1 MRSSNRVGWSKVIV
15 VVVGT
20 NLYNCRNLPIKANL
34 KIGGFRIN
42 PGVITGSPD
51 LAVCAPSE
59 ELLPGHEAETGDAV
73 LGPALAALHAA
84 LPAAALYAPDTDL
97 ATNI

>member
-1 MRSSNRVGWSKVIV
+1 MPGFACFVDNIMIIFNQSSPAPVGFNREKWI
-15 VVVGT
+15 
-20 NLYNCRNLPIKANL
+20 

-59 ELLPGHEAETGDAV
+59 ELLPGHEAEAGDAV

-97 ATNI
+97 ASNKET